1 MNISSKTEQV
11 TTYRD
16 VDRINI
22 STYSIEARDP
32 YGVENRQMLEVIG
45 NGDQIMDAMVRFIE
59 NDHRW
64 VTNNTAEASA
74 VALARLQRLAGAM
87 GLAYVVK
94 TEEA

>member
-1 MNISSKTEQV
+1 MRISSKTEQV

-45 NGDQIMDAMVRFIE
+45 NEDQIMDALVRFIE

-64 VTNNTAEASA
+64 VTNNTEESAA

-87 GLAYVVK
+87 GLSYGVK
-94 TEEA
+94 TAEV